1 VKVIRIYSGA
11 DGESHFEDL
20 EIPQTDGRYGAM
32 SDMVP
37 TTGVLFRTTPPG
49 LSIDYHTAP
58 RRQFVITL
66 SGVAEIETGDG
77 STLRLGPGD
86 ILLAD
91 DTAGHGHI
99 SRDIE
104 GPRRTIFVP
113 IPEDLDV
120 STWAAS

>member
-1 VKVIRIYSGA
+1 VKVIRIYTGA

-20 EIPQTDGRYGAM
+20 EIPLNEGPYGAI
-32 SDMVP
+32 SDLVP
-37 TTGVLFRTTPPG
+37 ATGVFFRTTPSG
-49 LSIDYHTAP
+49 LSIDYHRAP

-91 DTAGHGHI
+91 DTTGHGHI